1 MKVYLLIILFF
12 NYITCLDI
20 PGTFSYFDL
29 LSSYMTPKN
38 DMLVYIKNSSSL
50 YKYYY
55 NSKMPFYTNRVLLK
69 TKEFPKNE
77 TIEDIYFNFRHLNYS
92 TINITY
98 FNENYASYYIYNADI
113 ENNMSCGHISL
124 KVIEKNKLIL
134 FLYPKN
140 YTIQNYSTINIVEF
154 DSKSKEKLKVK
165 KQYFFKALSLDAIA
179 NCVNTV
185 GDNIICG
192 LIEYGKNGTKAFE
205 FSLMYFSE
213 SEQSPTRVSIINQT
227 NYYTYIRHA
236 TDLDFL
242 FYFMKLFLLSKEKI
256 IFCYNV
262 DDNYNSKIKCGFAQ
276 DKNNTMIINNPFDL
290 TKETTKEKDFEYIK
304 RNAFNGVKISDTQ
317 IIFSFF
323 NYGKK
328 YIEYFNITLN
338 NNMIHNIEPS
348 YDSSVSLTGV
358 YLLNLLK
365 NNDDNLVSIIVG
377 YSKAQFKEYGY
388 TTCKDSYNY
397 LYNGEQKL
405 LSFNNINSLFKT
417 GSENT
422 VIFLN
427 NNQKLYSII
436 DTASN
441 KQINYLVKYDKSRIK
456 YIYNS
461 NDYYNIKNNRMRLQ
475 FTSGLNEKKH
485 QTCELILSFNRCSR
499 TECEICKSYYDCY
512 DRYWNT
518 IAPPKEPI
526 NVNVNTT
533 DFQKYFFI
541 LPLSILAMLIVLIF
555 FTFAKCCVKEPLPN
569 YGGNLIQNEMPLI
582 QS

>member
-12 NYITCLDI
+12 NYITCLVI

-55 NSKMPFYTNRVLLK
+55 NSKMPFYTRSVLLK

-98 FNENYASYYIYNADI
+98 FNENYTSYYIYNADI
-113 ENNMSCGHISL
+113 ENNMTCGHISL

-134 FLYPKN
+134 FIYPLN
-140 YTIQNYSTINIVEF
+140 YTTQNYSTINIVEF
-154 DSKSKEKLKVK
+154 DSKSKEKLKIK

-192 LIEYGKNGTKAFE
+192 LIEYDKNGTNKTFE

-227 NYYTYIRHA
+227 NYYTYRRH
-236 TDLDFL
+236 TIDLDFL

-262 DDNYNSKIKCGFAQ
+262 DDNYNSKITCGFAQ
-276 DKNNTMIINNPFDL
+276 DKNNTMIINSPFDL

-317 IIFSFF
+317 IILSFF

-328 YIEYFNITLN
+328 NIEYFNITLN
-338 NNMIHNIEPS
+338 NNMTHNIETS
-348 YDSSVSLTGV
+348 YDSSISLRGV

-365 NNDDNLVSIIVG
+365 NNDDNLVSIIVE
-377 YSKAQFKEYGY
+377 YTKAQFKEYGY
-388 TTCKDSYNY
+388 TTCEDCSYNF
-397 LYNGEQKL
+397 LYNGAQKL
-405 LSFNNINSLFKT
+405 LYFDFNSLFKT

-422 VIFLN
+422 IIFLN
-427 NNQKLYSII
+427 NNQKFHSII
-436 DTASN
+436 DTTSN
-441 KQINYLVKYDKSRIK
+441 KQINYLVKYNKSRIK

-461 NDYYNIKNNRMRLQ
+461 QDHDYIKNNRIRLQ

-485 QTCELILSFNRCSR
+485 QTCELILGFNRCCRS
-499 TECEICKSYYDCY
+499 ECEICTNAYDCY

-518 IAPPKEPI
+518 IDPP
-526 NVNVNTT
+526 VNTT
-533 DFQKYFFI
+533 DFEKYFFI